1 MGRTYSVPRSAKGE
15 SRILYIFTIKSLI
28 STIGF
33 AAIGAIPCWLLFS
46 LGLKMPGIIV
56 LLVFAAIGYGMAM
69 LTIPDAP
76 IMGKLRK
83 AGGEKLG
90 DIVWRTITFSK
101 RKKIYLYREGGK
113 KQWDKAQ

>member
-1 MGRTYSVPRSAKGE
+1 MGRTYTVPRSAKGE
-15 SRILYIFTIKSLI
+15 SRFLYIFTVKSLF
-28 STIGF
+28 TTVGG
-33 AAIGAIPCWLLFS
+33 AAIGLIPFLILKS
-46 LGLKMPGIIV
+46 IGLTTPGVVV
-56 LLVFAAIGYGMAM
+56 LVVCAAIGYAMAI

-90 DIVWRTITFSK
+90 DIVWRTATFGK

-113 KQWDKAQ
+113 KLWDKVQ

>member
-1 MGRTYSVPRSAKGE
+1 MGKTYTVPRSAKGE
-15 SRILYIFTIKSLI
+15 SRILYIFTVKSLL

-33 AAIGAIPCWLLFS
+33 AAVGIIPFLLFKMV
-46 LGLKMPGIIV
+46 GLTSIGVIV
-56 LLVFAAIGYGMAM
+56 LVVFALIGYGMAM

-76 IMGKLRK
+76 VMGKLRK

-90 DIVWRTITFSK
+90 DIVWRTLTFNK

-113 KQWDKAQ
+113 KQWDKI